1 MKKHIAKEQE
11 LKFGNQMNHKAQQS
25 LIGENMFHT
34 LKRKKAME
42 MMRAHWSDSIK
53 NKEHLKRTS

>member
-1 MKKHIAKEQE
+1 
-11 LKFGNQMNHKAQQS
+11 MNRKAQAS

-42 MMRAHWSDSIK
+42 MMRAHWEESIN
-53 NKEHLKRTS
+53 NKQQLKYSKLESI

>member
-1 MKKHIAKEQE
+1 
-11 LKFGNQMNHKAQQS
+11 MNHKAQQS
-25 LIGENMFHT
+25 LIGENMFHS